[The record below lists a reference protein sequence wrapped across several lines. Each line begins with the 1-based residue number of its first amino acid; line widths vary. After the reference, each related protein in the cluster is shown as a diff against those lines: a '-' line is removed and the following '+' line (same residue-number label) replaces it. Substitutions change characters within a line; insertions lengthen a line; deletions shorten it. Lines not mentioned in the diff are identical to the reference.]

1 MGSEMCIRDSR
12 SDDSQGHLD
21 PDPPHLARSQV
32 MIRRASV
39 ADLDAVMA
47 VEQASFDPPWSRA
60 SWAEEI
66 AAADHRLTL
75 VAGDDEVAAAAT
87 FHGFDVADLDRIM
100 VTPAARGRGLA
111 VALLSGG
118 LDWAVCRGCRAMM
131 LEVRRDNYPAISLY
145 RRCLLYT
152 SPSPRDS

>member
-1 MGSEMCIRDSR
+1 
-12 SDDSQGHLD
+12 
-21 PDPPHLARSQV
+21 

-131 LEVRRDNYPAISLY
+131 LEVRHDNYPAISLY
-145 RRCLLYT
+145 RRFGFETISQRSNYYGGGIDALVMSVDLPRAET
-152 SPSPRDS
+152 TTPSEENHV

>member
-1 MGSEMCIRDSR
+1 
-12 SDDSQGHLD
+12 
-21 PDPPHLARSQV
+21 

-47 VEQASFDPPWSRA
+47 VEQASFDPPWSRT

-145 RRCLLYT
+145 RRFGFETISQRHNYYRGGIDALVMSVDLSHT
-152 SPSPRDS
+152 ETTTPPEENHV